1 MKSWGPSFEILA
13 GLKVGI
19 CLHIIKMP
27 APFTSFM
34 KGAHSGLLNE
44 PHMARF
50 SLCILPAHS
59 MSSYSTFLPA
69 GYLVIPWPVFSKDF

>member
-13 GLKVGI
+13 GLKVDI

-34 KGAHSGLLNE
+34 KEAHSRLLNE

-50 SLCILPAHS
+50 
-59 MSSYSTFLPA
+59 
-69 GYLVIPWPVFSKDF
+69 